1 MSRLSR
7 WSRRKLS
14 EETDVIQADEP
25 ELVESVQT
33 SEQTTQEPDGEPPS
47 APLEPGSLD
56 ATLPDPDN
64 LPAGSDFKAFMQA
77 GVSDAL
83 RRRALRRMF
92 SGGHYGIRDGL
103 DDYDHDYRQ
112 LLKPLASEMAQRLRQ
127 WTRKLEESEPEPE
140 LETNDPVERAE
151 FTTPEEP
158 NIQESAQELM
168 PSRDEDTVDAQRE
181 LETSAENDTSTSKG
195 GYTKDGLARSR

>member
-7 WSRRKLS
+7 WSHRKLS
-14 EETDVIQADEP
+14 EEADVIQADEP

-33 SEQTTQEPDGEPPS
+33 SEQSMQGPGSDTPPS
-47 APLEPGSLD
+47 PSVPPEPGSLD

-83 RRRALRRMF
+83 RRRALRKMF

-103 DDYDHDYRQ
+103 DDYDDDYRQ

-127 WTRKLEESEPEPE
+127 WTRKLEESEPDPE
-140 LETNDPVERAE
+140 TTDPVERAE
-151 FTTPEEP
+151 LTTPDEP
-158 NIQESAQELM
+158 NIQASTQESPRELTS
-168 PSRDEDTVDAQRE
+168 SRDEDAVDARRA
-181 LETSAENDTSTSKG
+181 LETSAESNTSTSKG
-195 GYTKDGLARSR
+195 D